1 MSLTLRLLP
10 ITKHEVKVIIM
21 NLKRDWIEITKGIFL
36 KKFFMTLPMAKLCP
50 CDMLPLT
57 HEGEAGDHVT

>member
-36 KKFFMTLPMAKLCP
+36 KKFFMTLPMAKCVLVICCLSHMKERP
-50 CDMLPLT
+50 EIM
-57 HEGEAGDHVT
+57 